1 MKVGILE
8 TGKPPAGLDLRFGDY
23 PAMFAAL
30 LGPDFQ
36 TIPYAAA
43 AGELPAR
50 PDVWPAWLITGSP
63 AGVYEPHPWI
73 PPLEDFLRAA
83 RGRAKLVG
91 ICFGHQLMA
100 QAFGGRVE
108 KSARGWGAGLQTYRI
123 LEQAPWMDDAG
134 AFAIPVS
141 HQDQVVDAPPEARV
155 LAAND
160 FSPFGLLEYE
170 GGGAVSFQGHPE
182 FDPAYAKAM
191 IEARRDRLPDPD
203 AHIASLD
210 APNDRARVAQWIRRF
225 LRS

>member
-1 MKVGILE
+1 
-8 TGKPPAGLDLRFGDY
+8 
-23 PAMFAAL
+23 
-30 LGPDFQ
+30 
-36 TIPYAAA
+36 
-43 AGELPAR
+43 LPAR
-50 PDVWPAWLITGSP
+50 PDICLAWLITGSP
-63 AGVYEPHPWI
+63 AAAYEPHPWI

-108 KSARGWGAGLQTYRI
+108 KSERGWGAGLQTYRV
-123 LEQAPWMDDAG
+123 LEQAAWMDDVA

-141 HQDQVVDAPPEARV
+141 HQDQVADAPPDARV

-160 FSPFGLLEYE
+160 FSPFGLLGYE
-170 GGGAVSFQGHPE
+170 GGDAISFQGHPE
-182 FDPAYAKAM
+182 FEPAYAKAM

-210 APNDRARVAQWIRRF
+210 APNGRARVAEWIRRF
-225 LRS
+225 VKSG